1 MTHSLISL
9 QVRDETLSG
18 AVHLPEQTVSDKLPA
33 IVFVHG
39 FIGSKVGEHRLFVK
53 ASRYF
58 AEKGYACFRFDFS
71 GCGESSGDY
80 RNLTLSNQIEELLEI
95 IQYIKN
101 QPMID
106 SEKMT
111 IVGHSLG
118 GAISAIAASRTSVDQ
133 LVLWS
138 AVAEPY
144 QDIVQITGTSAVKAA
159 QRNGYHDYHGF
170 ELSHTF
176 FEDLKIHDPLKAIS
190 SVNNQV
196 LIVHAEQDEDVSVSH
211 AKSYA
216 DHTTTLM
223 TPPIYI
229 KHASHTFASSTWENQ
244 LFEETFTWL
253 AKTKILSNP

>member
-1 MTHSLISL
+1 MAHSLITL
-9 QVRDETLSG
+9 QVNNETLSG
-18 AVHLPEQTVSDKLPA
+18 AIHLPRQPSTEKIPA

-80 RNLTLSNQIEELLEI
+80 RNLTVSKQIEELLEI

-118 GAISAIAASRTSVDQ
+118 GATSALAASRASIHQ

-144 QDIVQITGTSAVKAA
+144 QDITQITGTSAAKAA
-159 QRNGYHDYHGF
+159 QRNGFYDYQGF
-170 ELSHTF
+170 ELSHAF
-176 FEDLKIHDPLKAIS
+176 FEDLKIHDPLTAIS
-190 SVNNQV
+190 SVNSHV
-196 LIVHAEQDEDVSVSH
+196 LIVHTEQDEDVAVRH
-211 AKSYA
+211 AKLYA
-216 DHTTTLM
+216 EHAASLM
-223 TPPIYI
+223 APPIYI
-229 KHASHTFASSTWENQ
+229 KDASHTFASSTWEDQ
-244 LFEETFTWL
+244 LFDVTFTWL
-253 AKTKILSNP
+253 AKTKILTN